1 MSLAHMRVPGEVLC
15 EVNQD
20 EDGWILGRRLL
31 EDGSVRLRVEREGTM
46 LLVYAGNGEDKVV

>member
-1 MSLAHMRVPGEVLC
+1 MRVPGEVLC